1 MNSNCINNDISL
13 LGKIGRK
20 YKEYEF
26 IANVDTYESLHM
38 LSSITKNSILY
49 FNHSSDKLIKILR
62 ISKSIDDFINNFR
75 KCALYIQLVRC
86 LFILNQSSNKNS
98 LKSKKLK
105 SLDNIK
111 TKYLITS
118 TEKKSITKIYSK
130 SKSINNTILK

>member
-1 MNSNCINNDISL
+1 
-13 LGKIGRK
+13 
-20 YKEYEF
+20 
-26 IANVDTYESLHM
+26 M

-62 ISKSIDDFINNFR
+62 ISKNIDDFINNFR

-98 LKSKKLK
+98 LKSKKPK
-105 SLDNIK
+105 SLENIK

-130 SKSINNTILK
+130 SKSIKNTILK